1 MEPERWAPY
10 GGYERGYERR
20 VAEAPRYEERR
31 FYGDGYR
38 DHERWEHARRHDE
51 DRDGVPNRYDR
62 DRDGDG
68 VPNRYDSRPDN
79 PYRR

>member
-1 MEPERWAPY
+1 MEPERWTAH

-20 VAEAPRYEERR
+20 VAEAPRFEERR
-31 FYGDGYR
+31 FYGDGNR
-38 DHERWEHARRHDE
+38 DRDRWEHERWERERRH
-51 DRDGVPNRYDR
+51 

-68 VPNRYDSRPDN
+68 VPNRYDRSPDN